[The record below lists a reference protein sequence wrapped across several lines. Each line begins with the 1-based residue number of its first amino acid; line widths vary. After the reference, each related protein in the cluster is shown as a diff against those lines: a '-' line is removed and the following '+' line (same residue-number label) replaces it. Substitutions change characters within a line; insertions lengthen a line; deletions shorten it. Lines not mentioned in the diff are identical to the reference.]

1 MAVTSDEERRF
12 VLTLDPSGGDD
23 GWGFEVAEVL
33 NSNGRRPREPE
44 TVLAVPRPR
53 AARLRRHVVEAV
65 TASGYPV
72 HAVGPQRRKP
82 FNLAQDPGVR
92 LVLMLRAL
100 APVRI
105 PARRERIA
113 AGVAAMSPEEA
124 LYWYAL
130 TTNGNAARGL
140 QALRILLTDEVS

>member
-1 MAVTSDEERRF
+1 MAVTSEQERRF
-12 VLTLDPSGGDD
+12 ILTLDPSGDGD

-33 NSNGRRPREPE
+33 NGRSRQGREPE
-44 TVLAVPRPR
+44 TVMTVPRPR
-53 AARLRRHVVEAV
+53 APRLRRLVVEAV

-72 HAVGPQRRKP
+72 HSVGPQRRKP

-130 TTNGNAARGL
+130 TTNGNAPRGL
-140 QALRILLTDEVS
+140 RALRTLLGE

>member
-1 MAVTSDEERRF
+1 MAVTSEQERRF
-12 VLTLDPSGGDD
+12 ILTLDPSGDGD

-33 NSNGRRPREPE
+33 NGRSRRGREPE
-44 TVLAVPRPR
+44 TVMAVPRPR
-53 AARLRRHVVEAV
+53 APRLRRYVVEAV

-130 TTNGNAARGL
+130 TTNGNAPRGL
-140 QALRILLTDEVS
+140 RALRTLLADD